1 MCVAVIGGVR
11 RLEPHYLREAE
22 RMGVEL
28 RLFNE
33 PGAEMADK
41 LYRADAMIIFTNMVS
56 HNGKRLAKKAAK
68 LHGIPVFM
76 HHTCGLCSL
85 RECLNCLR
93 IVSDAPSGGRCS

>member
-11 RLEPHYLREAE
+11 RLGPHYLRAAE

-56 HNGKRLAKKAAK
+56 HNGRRLAKKAAK

-76 HHTCGLCSL
+76 HHTCGLCTL
-85 RECLNCLR
+85 RECLNCLK
-93 IVSDAPSGGRCS
+93 IVSDASSGGRCS